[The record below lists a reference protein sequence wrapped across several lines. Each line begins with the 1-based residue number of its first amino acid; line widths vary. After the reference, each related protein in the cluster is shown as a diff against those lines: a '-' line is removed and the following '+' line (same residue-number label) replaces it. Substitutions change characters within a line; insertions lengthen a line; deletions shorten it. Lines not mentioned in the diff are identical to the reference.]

1 MFFIQAGNQSLIP
14 ASLKTP
20 KMRCVIFSACHDEHI
35 IGKKFLVGFI
45 DVALRWN
52 KINWK
57 KCCQMELLFFSQK
70 LLQRTSKKS
79 KLMRFLWKCS
89 YNTI

>member
-57 KCCQMELLFFSQK
+57 KMLSNGTTFF
-70 LLQRTSKKS
+70 LSK
-79 KLMRFLWKCS
+79 
-89 YNTI
+89 TITANF